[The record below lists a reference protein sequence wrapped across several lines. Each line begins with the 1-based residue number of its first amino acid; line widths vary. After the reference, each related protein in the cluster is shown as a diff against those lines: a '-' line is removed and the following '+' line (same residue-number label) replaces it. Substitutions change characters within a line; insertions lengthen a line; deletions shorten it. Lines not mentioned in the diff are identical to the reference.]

1 MFLIIASSRII
12 NPYETD
18 EVYPWMAFL
27 LIQAQE
33 KPKRPGET
41 TNQEDALPGTCTGSV
56 ISRR

>member
-12 NPYETD
+12 NPFETD

-27 LIQAQE
+27 LTQQQE
-33 KPKRPGET
+33 KPTKPNQNT
-41 TNQEDALPGTCTGSV
+41 KQEDALPGICTGSV